1 MKKFLLY
8 VLILV
13 LIISTTLLVY
23 FFSTKREPTP
33 STVNIVFTTDNSYKN
48 YLKVALKSA
57 LLNKNPESKY
67 NITIFAV
74 DVDKQ
79 TEKEFKTFENKNFV
93 INIKP
98 LEISKLND
106 IGNFP
111 VSNHVSRA
119 DLYKFFMADL
129 LPDYD
134 KVLYLDSDIMIR
146 GDLSDLYNT
155 NLNGRL
161 LAAVSKGTPDNEMF
175 TFGSDYILFHRI
187 YNYNCGVMILN
198 LKKIRKNNIKEK
210 LIESKNADQTR
221 ALMTQTAFNEI
232 IPFRKIK
239 KLSPIYNFITY
250 WTDTDFYMN
259 DFKHIYRPYLDDIHS
274 YEQLKDSAVIVHFAG
289 KNKPWCTMDI
299 PYSDKWWEYA
309 HMINPNWKMETC
321 SFVNKN

>member
-8 VLILV
+8 VLILA

-33 STVNIVFTTDNSYKN
+33 STVNIVFTTDNAYKN

-57 LLNKNPESKY
+57 FLNKNPESKY

-119 DLYKFFMADL
+119 DLYKFFMPDL

-134 KVLYLDSDIMIR
+134 KVLYLDSDIIIL
-146 GDLSDLYNT
+146 GDLLNLYNT
-155 NLNGRL
+155 NINRYY
-161 LAAVSKGTPDNEMF
+161 LAAVSKATADSKRYNLGQDF
-175 TFGSDYILFHRI
+175 VLFQRW
-187 YNYNCGVMILN
+187 YNYNCGVMVLN
-198 LKKIRKNNIKEK
+198 LKKMRKDNIKEK
-210 LIESKNADQTR
+210 LIESKNADMMR
-221 ALMTQTAFNEI
+221 MLMTQTAFNEV
-232 IPFRKIK
+232 IPIAKIK

-259 DFKHIYRPYLDDIHS
+259 DFRYIYRPYLDDINS

-289 KNKPWCTMDI
+289 QNKPWCTMDI

-309 HMINPNWKMETC
+309 HMINPNWKLETC
-321 SFVNKN
+321 NFNNAD